1 MFKVNGRGE
10 TPLHRCQG
18 SEVEHLIREIAAS
31 GGYYKQQCVFVKSFA
46 HFRVS
51 LSLCISK
58 MLLCP
63 LSQVNIFLFLFIY
76 LFICLFICLF
86 IYLFVY

>member
-1 MFKVNGRGE
+1 VFKVNGRGE

-31 GGYYKQQCVFVKSFA
+31 GGYKKQQCVFVKSFA

-51 LSLCISK
+51 LLLSICK

-63 LSQVNIFLFLFIY
+63 LSQVKIFLFFHLYQDFTD
-76 LFICLFICLF
+76 
-86 IYLFVY
+86 